1 MSMKLSPEGFQL
13 LAEAISSGRKLEFHP
28 DGHVERILCSTC
40 CTESAGRTRF
50 LAFAEDGM
58 YDLGVITVCLNP
70 ECADGEKR

>member
-1 MSMKLSPEGFQL
+1 MGIHMSSEGL
-13 LAEAISSGRKLEFHP
+13 RLVAEAISAGTKLELHS
-28 DGHVERILCSTC
+28 DGAIERILCSTC
-40 CTESAGRTRF
+40 CTESAGRAKF